1 VTVCS
6 PSEAQRDDVL
16 GGTLVAGKAEHT
28 WALAMSIILI
38 VDDDSD
44 SLWLLQV
51 VLEGRGHHVVLAS
64 DGQQALGMA
73 SRCLP
78 DVIVTDWNMPR
89 MDGDVLCERLKCY
102 PALPL
107 IPIFMTSVR
116 PPPLDR
122 TGLWNYFLR
131 KPVDVDTLAG
141 HVDSLVTKRMGDN
154 SNRSHCGAV
163 PPSRW
168 APEAVKYWA

>member
-1 VTVCS
+1 
-6 PSEAQRDDVL
+6 
-16 GGTLVAGKAEHT
+16 
-28 WALAMSIILI
+28 MSMILI
-38 VDDDSD
+38 VDDDSN

-51 VLEGRGHHVVLAS
+51 VLEGRGHHVMLAD
-64 DGQQALGMA
+64 DGQQALEMA
-73 SRCLP
+73 SRWLP

-102 PALPL
+102 PALAL
-107 IPIFMTSVR
+107 IPVIMTSAR

-122 TGLWNYFLR
+122 SGLWNFFLR
-131 KPVDVDTLAG
+131 KPVDIEALAAT
-141 HVDSLVTKRMGDN
+141 VYLLVTKRLRNN
-154 SNRSHCGAV
+154 SIRSHCGVV